1 MQDKTSYVFKGGTA
15 MISKE
20 FHASR
25 RELYAG
31 LLEDGSVGF
40 IFSGREREDRGDLMH
55 HFVPYANFYYLTGFT
70 QPKAVLMITKADGKV
85 REDLF
90 IDHPDEKA
98 KRWLGLFYTKESVSE
113 ETGIENVQYL
123 EKFEESL
130 PFFRSPDRVR
140 RVYIDIANW
149 EGHFSHNEAQRFAA
163 RVREFDPT
171 LEMHNTFRPLSLIRQ
186 VKTKEEITLHRRACD
201 ITAKGVENI
210 LTHLHPDMYEYEI
223 EAHFDYTLRSMNAR
237 HAFPTIAAS
246 GINACCM
253 HYEENNRRMQDG
265 EMILFDLGAECGYYA
280 ADVSRTFPV
289 NGKFTGLQREL
300 YNIVL
305 AGLDAAIK
313 ASRPGQPKNKLQ
325 ELSKSVMADELVR
338 LGYMEKPEDI
348 SRYYFHGSGHY
359 IGLYAHDVG
368 DDNALLEE
376 DMMFTL
382 EPGLYFDDLKLG
394 IRIEDTLLVTKNGCE
409 VLSGK
414 IPKTVEEIEAFM
426 ACKQREIWM

>member
-1 MQDKTSYVFKGGTA
+1 

-25 RELYAG
+25 RKLYAG
-31 LLEDGSVGF
+31 FLEDGSVGF
-40 IFSGREREDRGDLMH
+40 VFSGSKQGDRGDLMH

-70 QPKAVLMITKADGKV
+70 QPKAVLMITKTNGKV

-90 IDHPDEKA
+90 IDHPDENA
-98 KRWLGLFYTKESVSE
+98 KRWLGIFYTTKSVSE

-130 PFFRSPDRVR
+130 PFLRSPDRVCH
-140 RVYIDIANW
+140 VYLDIANW
-149 EGHFSHNEAQRFAA
+149 EMRFSYNEAQRFAS
-163 RVREFDPT
+163 RIREYNPT
-171 LEMHNTFRPLSLIRQ
+171 LMLHNTFHQMSLIRQ
-186 VKTKEEITLHRRACD
+186 VKTEEEIALHRKACEA
-201 ITAKGVENI
+201 TARGVENI

-223 EAHFDYTLRSMNAR
+223 EAHFDYTLKSLNAR

-246 GINACCM
+246 GSNACCM

-280 ADVSRTFPV
+280 ADVSRTYPV
-289 NGKFTGLQREL
+289 NGRFTRQQREL
-300 YNIVL
+300 YNVVL
-305 AGLDAAIK
+305 AGLDAAIS

-325 ELSKSVMADELVR
+325 ELSKSVMADELIR
-338 LGYMEKPEDI
+338 LGYIEKPEDI

-368 DDNALLEE
+368 DDNAPLEE
-376 DMMFTL
+376 NMMFTL

-394 IRIEDTLLVTKNGCE
+394 IRIEDTLLVTKDGCE
-409 VLSGK
+409 VLSGN
-414 IPKTVEEIEAFM
+414 IPKTVDEIEAFM
-426 ACKQREIWM
+426 TCRQREVWL

>member
-1 MQDKTSYVFKGGTA
+1 
-15 MISKE
+15 
-20 FHASR
+20 
-25 RELYAG
+25 
-31 LLEDGSVGF
+31 
-40 IFSGREREDRGDLMH
+40 
-55 HFVPYANFYYLTGFT
+55 
-70 QPKAVLMITKADGKV
+70 
-85 REDLF
+85 
-90 IDHPDEKA
+90 
-98 KRWLGLFYTKESVSE
+98 
-113 ETGIENVQYL
+113 
-123 EKFEESL
+123 
-130 PFFRSPDRVR
+130 
-140 RVYIDIANW
+140 
-149 EGHFSHNEAQRFAA
+149 
-163 RVREFDPT
+163 
-171 LEMHNTFRPLSLIRQ
+171 
-186 VKTKEEITLHRRACD
+186 
-201 ITAKGVENI
+201 
-210 LTHLHPDMYEYEI
+210 MYEYEI

-313 ASRPGQPKNKLQ
+313 ASRPGQPKNELQ

-368 DDNALLEE
+368 DDNARLEE

>member
-1 MQDKTSYVFKGGTA
+1 

-31 LLEDGSVGF
+31 LLEDGSAGF
-40 IFSGREREDRGDLMH
+40 IFSGRKREDRGDMMH

-70 QPKAVLMITKADGKV
+70 HPKAVLMITKTNGKV

-90 IDHPDEKA
+90 IDHPDENM
-98 KRWLGLFYTKESVSE
+98 KRWQGVSYSRESVRE

-130 PFFRSPDRVR
+130 PFLRSPDRIC

-149 EGHFSHNEAQRFAA
+149 EGYFSHNEAQRFAA
-163 RVREFDPT
+163 RVKEYNPA
-171 LEMHNTFRPLSLIRQ
+171 LPIHNTFRQLARMRQ
-186 VKTKEEITLHRRACD
+186 VKSKEEIALHRQACS
-201 ITAKGVENI
+201 ITARGVENI
-210 LTHLHPDMYEYEI
+210 LAHLHPDMYEYEI
-223 EAHFDYTLRSMNAR
+223 EAHFDYTLKSMNAR

-253 HYEENNRRMQDG
+253 HYEANNRRMQDG
-265 EMILFDLGAECGYYA
+265 EMILFDLGAEYGYYA
-280 ADVSRTFPV
+280 SDISRTFPV
-289 NGKFTGLQREL
+289 NGRFTKQQREL
-300 YNIVL
+300 YNVVL
-305 AGLDAAIK
+305 AGLDAAIA
-313 ASRPGQPKNKLQ
+313 ASRPGQPKNELQ
-325 ELSKSVMADELVR
+325 DLSKSVMAEELIR

-368 DDNALLEE
+368 DDDALLEE

-394 IRIEDTLLVTKNGCE
+394 IRIEDTLVVTKDGCE
-409 VLSGK
+409 VLSGR
-414 IPKTVEEIEAFM
+414 IPKTVEEIESFM
-426 ACKQREIWM
+426 ACKQREIWI